1 MSKSGTLWM
10 GVTCHSPGRLQID
23 FSRTTTH
30 LIEVVSDS
38 VSRRLAYLAHILFG
52 ASADSTRDDIN
63 YTSGRTVHP
72 LGDGKSLF
80 CNRTSDT
87 NTFGDPV
94 ARATLRVTA
103 VYTMFSGGLHRVG
116 SRSRGLGS
124 PLILAR
130 TTTSLMFLLLL

>member
-1 MSKSGTLWM
+1 M
-10 GVTCHSPGRLQID
+10 QID

-103 VYTMFSGGLHRVG
+103 VYTMFSGNV
-116 SRSRGLGS
+116 SIGLGRGAGGS
-124 PLILAR
+124 APP
-130 TTTSLMFLLLL
+130 SFLHGPPRP